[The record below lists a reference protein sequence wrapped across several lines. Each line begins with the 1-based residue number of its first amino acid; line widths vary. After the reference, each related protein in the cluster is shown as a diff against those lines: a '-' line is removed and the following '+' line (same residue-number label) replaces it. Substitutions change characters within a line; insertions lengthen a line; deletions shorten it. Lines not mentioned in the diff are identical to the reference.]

1 MKPFIYLLFS
11 IILFSCSS
19 KKDETLNVSQQKN
32 ALSITYQQQ
41 PVEAVKPKFY
51 KEIEDWK
58 ALNTLNVFIKRFENV
73 SPNEAL
79 INASELKGLV
89 KELKDSISPKIFN
102 LPSFKARV
110 NVFYNEALRL
120 ADLTDIPAISSSE
133 VNMQVT
139 KTLEAFSAV
148 NSKINNLLTKK
159 EFEDMMTIPID
170 YIGIDSTQ
178 IDSISK
184 KSILSN
190 KKEAMLKKK
199 QLKLP
204 VPKRNL
210 KDKK

>member
-1 MKPFIYLLFS
+1 MKPFIYLFFS

-41 PVEAVKPKFY
+41 PVEAVKPKFN
-51 KEIEDWK
+51 KQIEDWK

-79 INASELKGLV
+79 INALELKGLV

>member
-1 MKPFIYLLFS
+1 VKPFIYLLFS

>member
-1 MKPFIYLLFS
+1 MKPFIYLFFS

-51 KEIEDWK
+51 KQIEDWK

-79 INASELKGLV
+79 INALELKGLV